1 MAPKR
6 KLGPSSEEAWPSR
19 PAKSRGLTSSSQENG
34 RDSFKLEMQRMIS
47 TLNCKIEELQAKA
60 DGFDELRA
68 KVNELER
75 ELHILK
81 RSTVLENPIDE
92 NQTTRE
98 PANLGRC
105 ELKIMNDIKE
115 RVYTGSEVQGQD
127 GELLKVAI
135 CDNGQKITSGSLA
148 SARFEVVV
156 LEGNLSLAKAWPE
169 VGSVLAHAYVYQFS
183 NGEAVLEGLKFK
195 DNSNRAVWR
204 LGIKVLKNFNVRVQ
218 EAISD
223 PFRVLDRH
231 GKASEKPD
239 VPLLEHG
246 VERLKKVGQKRA
258 VDLKEKNGI
267 ITIKDF
273 LQLYH
278 KNPKKLRKI
287 LKIMSES
294 DESWKSMFAHA
305 KKCDTGSN
313 LYSYQKKNTVLF
325 FNCVYEVV
333 GAAFGNRYIP
343 FDKLK
348 DSKKILINKRKKS
361 FYKKFKI
368 ESLVA
373 DFEFQN
379 GQPVPIEHHST
390 GNSTKNDAPQ
400 CDQDAVL
407 QNMQPADAT
416 QFSDNS
422 APDIRRDAYQDI
434 MSDHN
439 TTQHYHSISDE
450 ITNQVQGHE
459 GSIITPNS
467 TPELNS
473 TLVNENSAESV
484 EESCDDVNSWREIL
498 HVSQDRPI
506 FSVHS
511 SPFLEDNFSD
521 ADFSEWLAVLDDIPS
536 VRRNLSPRGIWLF
549 MRLALLHF
557 RRNPGP
563 N

>member
-6 KLGPSSEEAWPSR
+6 KLGPSSEGAGPSR

-34 RDSFKLEMQRMIS
+34 TDSFKLEMQRMIS

-68 KVNELER
+68 KVNELEQ

-81 RSTVLENPIDE
+81 SSTVLENPIDE
-92 NQTTRE
+92 NQTTRD
-98 PANLGRC
+98 PANLGRY

-135 CDNGQKITSGSLA
+135 YYNGQKITSGSLA

-156 LEGNLSLAKAWPE
+156 LEGNLSIAKAWPE
-169 VGSVLAHAYVYQFS
+169 VSSVLAHAYIYQFS

-239 VPLLEHG
+239 IPLLDNG

-287 LKIMSES
+287 LKIKSEF

-313 LYSYQKKNTVLF
+313 LYSYQKKNTLLF

-333 GAAFGNRYIP
+333 GAAFGNKYTP

-373 DFEFQN
+373 DFELQN
-379 GQPVPIEHHST
+379 GQPVPIKHHST
-390 GNSTKNDAPQ
+390 GNSTKNDTPQ
-400 CDQDAVL
+400 CDAVL
-407 QNMQPADAT
+407 QNIQPADAT

-422 APDIRRDAYQDI
+422 APDIRRDAYQDN

-439 TTQHYHSISDE
+439 TTQHYHFISDDQ

-459 GSIITPNS
+459 GSFVIPNS
-467 TPELNS
+467 ASELNS

-484 EESCDDVNSWREIL
+484 EESCDDATSWREIL

-511 SPFLEDNFSD
+511 SPYLEDNFSD
-521 ADFSEWLAVLDDIPS
+521 ADFEWLAFLDDIPS
-536 VRRNLSPRGIWLF
+536 VRRNLSARGIWLF
-549 MRLALLHF
+549 VRLALLYF
-557 RRNPGP
+557 RRNPSAK
-563 N
+563 